1 MRLLFMIFFHI
12 IDDWVLQGKLGQ
24 MKQKSWW
31 REHPEYQEM
40 YRYDYLA
47 ALLTHAFSW
56 TFMIMLPIA
65 HLFHWEISIGFII
78 TFIVNMTIHAIVDDL
93 KANRKKI
100 NLIVDQGVHLLQ
112 IILTY
117 LLMIVMI

>member
-1 MRLLFMIFFHI
+1 MIFFHI

-24 MKQKSWW
+24 MKQKNWW

-40 YRYDYLA
+40 YKYDYLA

-56 TFMIMLPIA
+56 TFMIMLPVAYLSEWQISVGFVIA
-65 HLFHWEISIGFII
+65 
-78 TFIVNMTIHAIVDDL
+78 FIVNMIIHAIVDDL

-100 NLIVDQGVHLLQ
+100 NLVVDQSVHFIQ
-112 IILTY
+112 IVITWVF
-117 LLMIVMI
+117 MIAIA

>member
-1 MRLLFMIFFHI
+1 MSLFFMIFFHI

-40 YRYDYLA
+40 YKYDYLA

-56 TFMIMLPIA
+56 TFMIMLPVA
-65 HLFHWEISIGFII
+65 YLSEWQISVGFII
-78 TFIVNMTIHAIVDDL
+78 AFIVNMTIHAIVDDL

-100 NLIVDQGVHLLQ
+100 NLVIDQSIHFVQIVITW
-112 IILTY
+112 II
-117 LLMIVMI
+117 MIAIA